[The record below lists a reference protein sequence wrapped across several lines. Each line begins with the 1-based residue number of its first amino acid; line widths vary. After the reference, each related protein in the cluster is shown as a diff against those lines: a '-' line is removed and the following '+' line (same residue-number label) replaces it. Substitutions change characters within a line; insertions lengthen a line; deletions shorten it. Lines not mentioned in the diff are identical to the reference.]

1 MKLTTGRRASLAVL
15 YAASLTLA
23 TVAVPSVASAQ
34 PAGRVD
40 LVWLKNECLR
50 TSLTDA
56 DGVGKVDLT
65 SELRDENTRIVIAPP
80 CLVRLGSNATVTL
93 NNVQIRSRT
102 LMFRDLYF
110 PTGETRIKFQRSTFT
125 GDTTAGFMIDL
136 YDRGDQVD
144 IEASTLDYPSGV
156 VIRAHGNRAADLGEA
171 TRHYWFVAF
180 LLDAQYRVMTKRPDS
195 KRRRNLPLHS
205 SCFHGPQINPL
216 LSNERRAN
224 LRQRRLPQAVSWP
237 SVLSRNQLMWSSPRW
252 KPKGGRFV
260 SRLRHGV
267 FLAGR
272 CER

>member
-1 MKLTTGRRASLAVL
+1 MLFRS
-15 YAASLTLA
+15 LA

-56 DGVGKVDLT
+56 NGVGKVDLT

-171 TRHYWFVAF
+171 TQGGGSIHVVGSTLRAQGSPTEGIA
-180 LLDAQYRVMTKRPDS
+180 LLT
-195 KRRRNLPLHS
+195 
-205 SCFHGPQINPL
+205 G
-216 LSNERRAN
+216 AN
-224 LRQRRLPQAVSWP
+224 AGSVQAV
-237 SVLSRNQLMWSSPRW
+237 NN
-252 KPKGGRFV
+252 RFEAQTQR
-260 SRLRHGV
+260 SYLRHGV
-267 FLAGR
+267 T
-272 CER
+272 